1 MTPSVTIAVLILST
15 LAASPTAA
23 AGPSPAPGAVRAEEV
38 FACDFEDAADQDF
51 DGWPD
56 GWTREHSRRFPEYV
70 RVGIVPLGAVQMSAS
85 KWQGRET
92 SPQRGRETLPQ
103 PGGQYVPT
111 ALPEKAEP
119 LPGGR
124 VLEIELDGGGAMVSS
139 PPFPVSPQFSLL
151 VSAQIKVQGLAHD
164 GAWVTLTLLDG
175 EGEVLERHSSP
186 PVSGG
191 DGWET
196 VRIGPFAAPTNRV
209 ARGIVSLTLAPLARA
224 EDLTGK
230 AWFDGLRIARLP
242 RMELAVNSPTGLFTP
257 REKPELVCEVSGI
270 CVPDPQLRFE
280 LFDHTGQRLA
290 EHLAPLIPTHEPS
303 GGGAGALPP
312 DGFAGHANWVPP
324 LPDFGFYR
332 VRTSLVGKGS
342 DEVLLDRTRTLALL
356 RPLGAAPRGIFGWSL
371 PGEDLPYSFSTLTAL
386 LKQAG
391 LGWAKLPVWYDARDT
406 ARADR
411 IAWFAEQL
419 SIDGIELVGVFDQ
432 PPKELR
438 EVFREQGKLPMAI
451 VFSETALWQPAVA
464 PVMTRLSLKVHW
476 WQLGDDQDASFI
488 GYPGLAAKMAEIKRQ
503 LQQYGQQVHIGLN
516 WRWNFAPP
524 DGGGRAPWSYLSYDI
539 EPPLTADELA
549 AHLAP
554 SPERKR
560 GSGPAAGEWLA
571 PSPGGTRPVKGLV
584 GIRDVFPPPGVDPPP
599 RRWVLL
605 PPLPRQGYST
615 EVRVHDL
622 VLRMLA
628 ARIHGA
634 DAAFVPQPFDS
645 EQGVLHPDGSPAEL
659 FVPWRT
665 TATLIGAADYL
676 GPLQLPGGNVGHV
689 FAAGGSAVMAVWAD
703 RPATEYLLLG
713 DEIDQIDVWG
723 RSRKPARVERDGA
736 AQREI
741 TIGTL
746 PSFVTGLSEAVA
758 RWQTGLAFED
768 VQLSS
773 VAGRPQTIVLRMRN
787 TFPQA
792 VSGELTLHA
801 PKSWDVDP
809 RPTRFKLPEGGEI
822 RLPLSVTISS
832 EANSGPQPVRLD
844 FDVGGQRFSAY
855 RTLQLGLDDVQIE
868 LTTRLTKE
876 GTLRVE
882 QSLTNLSD
890 RPLNFRCV
898 LFPPGRRRETRQVLN
913 LGRDR
918 TTLTFVLPRGEEL
931 IGKKLWLRAEEIGGS
946 RVLNYTVVAER

>member
-1 MTPSVTIAVLILST
+1 L
-15 LAASPTAA
+15 
-23 AGPSPAPGAVRAEEV
+23 
-38 FACDFEDAADQDF
+38 
-51 DGWPD
+51 
-56 GWTREHSRRFPEYV
+56 
-70 RVGIVPLGAVQMSAS
+70 
-85 KWQGRET
+85 
-92 SPQRGRETLPQ
+92 
-103 PGGQYVPT
+103 
-111 ALPEKAEP
+111 
-119 LPGGR
+119 
-124 VLEIELDGGGAMVSS
+124 
-139 PPFPVSPQFSLL
+139 
-151 VSAQIKVQGLAHD
+151 
-164 GAWVTLTLLDG
+164 
-175 EGEVLERHSSP
+175 
-186 PVSGG
+186 
-191 DGWET
+191 
-196 VRIGPFAAPTNRV
+196 AAPTNRA
-209 ARGIVSLTLAPLARA
+209 ARAVISLALAPLGRA

-230 AWFDGLRIARLP
+230 AWFDGLRVVRLP

-290 EHLAPLIPTHEPS
+290 EHQAPLIPTHEPS
-303 GGGAGALPP
+303 AGAQHTLPP

-356 RPLGAAPRGIFGWSL
+356 RPLPATPRGIFGWSL
-371 PGEDLPYSFSTLTAL
+371 PGEDLPYSFSTLAAL

-419 SIDGIELVGVFDQ
+419 SIDGIELVGVLDQ
-432 PPKELR
+432 PPQKLR
-438 EVFREQGKLPMAI
+438 EVFREPGKLPMAI

-488 GYPGLAAKMAEIKRQ
+488 GYPQLKAKMAEIKRQ
-503 LQQYGQQVHIGLN
+503 LQQYGQQVHLGFN
-516 WRWNFAPP
+516 WRWSFAPP
-524 DGGGRAPWSYLSYDI
+524 DGGERAPWSYLSYDI
-539 EPPLTADELA
+539 DPPLTADELA
-549 AHLAP
+549 AHLARP
-554 SPERKR
+554 ATASLNPR
-560 GSGPAAGEWLA
+560 GAGAASRDALLSSLGTPRASSSGLL
-571 PSPGGTRPVKGLV
+571 GGP
-584 GIRDVFPPPGVDPPP
+584 RDDFPPPGMNLPP

-605 PPLPRQGYST
+605 PPLARGDYST
-615 EVRVHDL
+615 DVRVHDL

-645 EQGVLHPDGSPAEL
+645 QQGVLNEDGSPAEL
-659 FVPWRT
+659 FIPWRT
-665 TATLIGAADYL
+665 TAALIGAADYL
-676 GPLQLPGGNVGHV
+676 GPLQLPGGTVGHV

-703 RPATEYLLLG
+703 RPTSEYILLG
-713 DEIDQIDVWG
+713 DEIEQIDVWG
-723 RSRKPARVERDGA
+723 RSRKPARVERDGMPHH
-736 AQREI
+736 EI
-741 TIGTL
+741 QIGTL
-746 PSFVTGLSEAVA
+746 PTYITGLSEAVA
-758 RWQTGLAFED
+758 RWQTGIAFENL
-768 VQLSS
+768 QLSS

-792 VSGELTLHA
+792 VNGELMLHA

-822 RLPLSVTISS
+822 RLPLSVTILSD
-832 EANSGPQPVRLD
+832 ANSGPQPVRLD
-844 FDVGGQRFSAY
+844 FDVAGQRFSAY
-855 RTLQLGLDDVQIE
+855 RTLQLGLDDVQTE

-882 QSLTNLSD
+882 QSLTNLSE

-898 LFPPGRRRETRQVLN
+898 LFAPGRRRETRQVLN

-946 RVLNYTVVAER
+946 RVLNYTVDVER